1 MTEKEGLYRKLSELI
16 NFVMLEAK
24 FENTL
29 GNLSEKQESK
39 KACLNYVNKKKTNP
53 EQIDCF

>member
-16 NFVMLEAK
+16 NLVMFEAK

-29 GNLSEKQESK
+29 GNL
-39 KACLNYVNKKKTNP
+39 
-53 EQIDCF
+53 

>member
-1 MTEKEGLYRKLSELI
+1 MTEKEGLYRKLSELII

-29 GNLSEKQESK
+29 GNL
-39 KACLNYVNKKKTNP
+39 
-53 EQIDCF
+53 

>member
-29 GNLSEKQESK
+29 GNL
-39 KACLNYVNKKKTNP
+39 
-53 EQIDCF
+53 

>member
-1 MTEKEGLYRKLSELI
+1 MTEKEGLYRKLRELI

-29 GNLSEKQESK
+29 GNL
-39 KACLNYVNKKKTNP
+39 
-53 EQIDCF
+53 